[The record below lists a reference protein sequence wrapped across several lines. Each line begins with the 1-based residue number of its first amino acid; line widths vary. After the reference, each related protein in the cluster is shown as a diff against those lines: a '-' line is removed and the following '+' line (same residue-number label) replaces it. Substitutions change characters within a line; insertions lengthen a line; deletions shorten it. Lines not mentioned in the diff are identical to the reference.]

1 MTNSE
6 PSSHFVMV
14 NYNAGEWLARA
25 LSSVCIHGGANI
37 SISIVDNASV
47 DNSVNNAKLVLEA
60 LPSKASVQWLE
71 NTQNLGFAAAN
82 NQILVHL
89 ESDFAVLM
97 NPDCEINQN
106 TLPQILQAFADHPRM
121 GIASCRIL
129 NEDGSMQNTC
139 RRRFPT
145 PWSALV
151 RMLQLHQL
159 FPNLAAFKDFDYGAL
174 PNDDASSAQ
183 QSNQVEFI
191 EAISG
196 AFMVVRKSAMAHV
209 GMLDEAYFMHCED
222 LDWCKRFQL
231 QGWQVGFVP
240 GASVVH
246 AKGVSSASRPVRV
259 LWTLHTG
266 MLRFFDKFYKQ
277 RYPLLLRWLV
287 KLGIMLSFIGRA
299 ALVLLRN
306 LLPGRAGK

>member
-1 MTNSE
+1 MTDSA
-6 PSSHFVMV
+6 SSAHFIMV
-14 NYNAGEWLARA
+14 NYNAGEWLARS
-25 LSSVCIHGGANI
+25 LSSVCAVAGENTTV
-37 SISIVDNASV
+37 SVVDNASV
-47 DNSVNNAKLVLEA
+47 DSSVSEAKIALAGLLSKPLVH
-60 LPSKASVQWLE
+60 WLE

-82 NQILVHL
+82 NQVLAQL
-89 ESDFAVLM
+89 ESDFAVLI
-97 NPDCEINQN
+97 NPDCEINQD

-151 RMLQLHQL
+151 RMLQLHRL
-159 FPNLAAFKDFDYGAL
+159 FPNSAAFKDFDYGAL
-174 PNDDASSAQ
+174 PDEVASSAK

-196 AFMVVRKSAMAHV
+196 AFMVVRKSALAEV
-209 GMLDEAYFMHCED
+209 GLLDEAYFMHCED
-222 LDWCKRFQL
+222 LDWCKRFEL
-231 QGWQVGFVP
+231 QGWQVGFVA
-240 GASVVH
+240 GASVIH
-246 AKGVSSASRPVRV
+246 AKGVSSAGRPIRV

-266 MLRFFDKFYKQ
+266 MLRFFDKFYKRQ
-277 RYPLLLRWLV
+277 YALPLRWLV
-287 KLGIMLSFIGRA
+287 KLGILLSFIGRA

-306 LLPGRAGK
+306 LLPGRTHK